1 MMIATL
7 MLCDVMLV
15 LIEWTVILAA
25 VLLGIAIAAAAIV
38 ILVVQVRYILTGRC

>member
-25 VLLGIAIAAAAIV
+25 ALLGIAIAAAAIG